1 MNDDRKAA
9 AGWARQL
16 LNEGTAVV
24 LDTET
29 TGLDTTDEICSI
41 AIIDLTG
48 AVLLD
53 TLVKPSKPI
62 PPAARS
68 IHHISDEMVKDAP
81 TFDHVWPK
89 IADLCAGREIVIY
102 NASYDVSMLISSRA
116 SAGGPYLTDIKT
128 WWDRYSPA
136 EQEIR
141 QMKTTCAMEWYAQWV
156 GDYSSYH
163 GNYRFQK
170 LPGGDHSALGDCRA
184 TLAVIRRMAGI
195 VDPAEQAP
203 HEATQ

>member
-9 AGWARQL
+9 ADAMRQL
-16 LNEGTAVV
+16 LNEGTAVI
-24 LDTET
+24 LDSET
-29 TGLDTTDEICSI
+29 TGLDTTDEIVQI
-41 AIIDLTG
+41 AIIDLAGT
-48 AVLLD
+48 VLLD
-53 TLVKPSKPI
+53 TLVRPSKPI

-68 IHHISDEMVKDAP
+68 IHHITDEMVADAP
-81 TFDHVWPK
+81 TFDQVWPK

-141 QMKTTCAMEWYAQWV
+141 QMKTTCAMEWWSQFI
-156 GDYSSYH
+156 GDWSDYF
-163 GNYRFQK
+163 GNYKFQK
-170 LPGGDHSALGDCRA
+170 LPGGDHTALGDARA
-184 TLAVIRRMAGI
+184 TLAVIKRMAG
-195 VDPAEQAP
+195 VEAKEQADV
-203 HEATQ
+203 A